1 MGNRTLA
8 CASSALILPAAF
20 LMAGALGSVRADVL
34 VAGPGQSEVS
44 NDRFYSTSTATPGIL
59 AFGGGTISSMHD
71 TVEIL
76 PPGGIAG
83 LQAQGP
89 GSQITAENSNIIGLG
104 RPGIRA
110 VISLDGGLIILE
122 GGKIQVAGDRSVGL
136 FGDNGTVSAQGA
148 LAISMTGSDSYGVE
162 ARENGLVEINPNTV
176 ITTSGN
182 GGFGIFASAGGT
194 VTGNGIAITTSGFLG
209 LAGFNADGAAAL
221 GGTINLENSGITT
234 SGDNASGLHALG
246 ANSQIFGKNLAIVTS
261 GRIAA
266 GAEADNGGL
275 IQLNGGSIAT
285 RGDGSFGL
293 IATNAGEIIGGA
305 INISTQGTN
314 AAGVVAETGG
324 AITLNSGVAII
335 TQGDNASGLFATD
348 GGKITAERITVKT
361 AGGNAYGALA
371 LANGTVNLNPGTIIG
386 TSGNGSFGLLAV
398 SGGNIVGNG
407 ISVAT
412 SGGRGS
418 LLNTADGAAALAGPS
433 GPATIALQNSIISAN
448 GPGANGLFVSGAGS
462 SISLTNSNIVSSK
475 GNGAFVDNGAN
486 LTLTGS
492 SLTALLHGIVAT
504 RGTADAPNSIVVS
517 GGNLV
522 TVFGDAFQVRNG
534 VTNITLSNGAT
545 VTGNSALLRVL
556 DPPSETVVNLSASHA
571 SLIGDIFADPASQTT
586 VRLTNSSVLTG
597 KVNPLLSPGVDLT
610 VDGSSQ
616 WVMTGSSNVKSLSVS
631 PGTSAV
637 FSTLFNGAHN
647 TLTLGSL
654 FGTGGRFGLNINLRR
669 DVGDLIDITGTSQGS
684 HRLTFFDRG
693 TDLRPNESLLVVKTR
708 DGVAGFSGMTDRAVY
723 KYYVVHGDGSRA
735 TPDPNDWYLVRADRI
750 VRDQVERPAG
760 APAGSVNTP
769 VGLSP
774 VGSGISMWVTKTLCK
789 PINRPSTQRA
799 PG

>member
-8 CASSALILPAAF
+8 RASSALILPAAF
-20 LMAGALGSVRADVL
+20 LMAGALGSVRADNVL
-34 VAGPGQSEVS
+34 EADGPGQSLESS
-44 NDRFYSTSTATPGIL
+44 NTTYSTSTTRPGIL
-59 AFGGGTISSMHD
+59 AIRGGTILSIDDH
-71 TVEIL
+71 VAIL
-76 PPGGIAG
+76 PPGGITG

-89 GSQITAENSNIIGLG
+89 GSQITAENSSIIGLERG
-104 RPGIRA
+104 QTRISA
-110 VISLDGGLIILE
+110 VRSLDGGLIILE

-348 GGKITAERITVKT
+348 GGKIAAEGITVMT

-371 LANGTVNLNPGTIIG
+371 RANGTVNLQPRDHNRHLRQW
-386 TSGNGSFGLLAV
+386 LLWFV
-398 SGGNIVGNG
+398 GG
-407 ISVAT
+407 
-412 SGGRGS
+412 
-418 LLNTADGAAALAGPS
+418 
-433 GPATIALQNSIISAN
+433 
-448 GPGANGLFVSGAGS
+448 
-462 SISLTNSNIVSSK
+462 
-475 GNGAFVDNGAN
+475 
-486 LTLTGS
+486 
-492 SLTALLHGIVAT
+492 
-504 RGTADAPNSIVVS
+504 
-517 GGNLV
+517 
-522 TVFGDAFQVRNG
+522 
-534 VTNITLSNGAT
+534 
-545 VTGNSALLRVL
+545 
-556 DPPSETVVNLSASHA
+556 E
-571 SLIGDIFADPASQTT
+571 
-586 VRLTNSSVLTG
+586 
-597 KVNPLLSPGVDLT
+597 
-610 VDGSSQ
+610 
-616 WVMTGSSNVKSLSVS
+616 
-631 PGTSAV
+631 
-637 FSTLFNGAHN
+637 
-647 TLTLGSL
+647 
-654 FGTGGRFGLNINLRR
+654 RR
-669 DVGDLIDITGTSQGS
+669 
-684 HRLTFFDRG
+684 
-693 TDLRPNESLLVVKTR
+693 
-708 DGVAGFSGMTDRAVY
+708 
-723 KYYVVHGDGSRA
+723 
-735 TPDPNDWYLVRADRI
+735 
-750 VRDQVERPAG
+750 
-760 APAGSVNTP
+760 
-769 VGLSP
+769 
-774 VGSGISMWVTKTLCK
+774 
-789 PINRPSTQRA
+789 
-799 PG
+799 